1 MEVTKK
7 ALIILTALFF
17 LFVNSS
23 AQNNTPF
30 VFQPALNSDGSMLAF
45 SYQGDIWVAQADG
58 SGAQRLTI
66 HEAYEGFPKWSSD
79 NSTIA
84 FSSSRYGNNDIF
96 TIPSSGGVSKRI
108 TYNSA
113 SDNLTDFTSNYM
125 LIFDTGRAFKQV
137 EWNGEVYS
145 VSASGGTEQRF
156 LDAIGDMAVVSPDGR
171 FTAYVS
177 GYRTTREAY
186 RGSANYDIWIYD
198 SNNNSYSKVTEFE
211 GHDWFPQWGDSR
223 TIYFISA
230 ESGIYNVHRLKI
242 DDNGNLTGNREQL
255 TNFKEDGLRYL
266 SISRDGS
273 TAAFSRQTDVYVMK
287 TDGGVPQKVDIK
299 IAADYRFDPVEH
311 KSETSGAEEYAVSPN
326 GKLLAFVLRGDVFI
340 KEADKEESR
349 SKNLTNDSGSRYQM
363 VTFLNDST
371 IIFVS
376 DKYGQRDLFLI
387 RSDDPKQPDLFKSF
401 KYKVV
406 RITETAEEES
416 NPIVSPDMKKIAY
429 VKGRGTF
436 ITADISN
443 EGKLSNQVTLLDGWD
458 EPGSV
463 AWSPDSKWLAYQLS
477 DLYFNSEIY
486 IHAADGSKAPVN
498 VTMHPR
504 GDYLPFWS
512 KDGSKLGFRSAR
524 NNNNYDIWFAWLKKE
539 DWEKTKEDWKAKK
552 DDNKDDKKDKKK
564 DDKESDVKKEE
575 KLIQIDFENIHRRLT
590 QVTSMTGDE
599 GSFVITNDGETF
611 LFTGDSKTKSGSDL
625 YSVKWDGTEL
635 KEVMGGGKSPRA
647 FYLDPEG
654 KYLYLMQSRGS
665 IGRLDIKSSKDENLP
680 YKAEMTVD
688 YYAEQNQIFEEA
700 WRALDLMFYD
710 PDFHGR
716 DFNALKAKYKPWAMA
731 ASAKPDFQTVY
742 NEMLGQINASHMG
755 LYNVPD
761 RAETQKDRTGLLGIE
776 IEPLTNGVKVKRV
789 VPNTP
794 ADKSTSKL
802 IVGDI
807 IKSVNGSKV
816 DHKSNFYSFFAG
828 KADEQVLLNVTGSD
842 GNEREVIIRPAA
854 SIGDELYEEWVEER
868 RQLTE
873 KYSDGR
879 LGYIH
884 IRGMSMP
891 SFEVFERE
899 LTASGL
905 GKEGLVIDVRFNGGG
920 WTTDYLM
927 TILNYKQHAY
937 TIPRG
942 SADNLEKEKTKFRE
956 FYPLGE
962 RLPFA
967 AWTKP
972 SIALCNQNSYSNAE
986 IFSHAYK
993 QLGIG
998 TLVGTPT
1005 FGAVISTGGQG
1016 LVDGS
1021 YVRLPFR
1028 GWYVKA
1034 DDSNMDFQPAVPD
1047 IIVDNKPDSKIKNE
1061 DPQLKTAVEEL
1072 LKQIDSN

>member
-1 MEVTKK
+1 MK
-7 ALIILTALFF
+7 ATERVIIFITAF
-17 LFVNSS
+17 LFSSVFLS
-23 AQNNTPF
+23 AQINSPF
-30 VFQPALNSDGSMLAF
+30 VFHPALNSDGTKLAF
-45 SYQGDIWVAQADG
+45 SFQGDIWVSNADG

-66 HEAYEGFPKWSSD
+66 HEAYEGFPKWSPD
-79 NSTIA
+79 NSTLA
-84 FSSSRYGNNDIF
+84 FASDRYGNGDIF
-96 TIPSSGGVSKRI
+96 TIPAAGGTSTRI
-108 TYNSA
+108 TFNSA
-113 SDNLTDFTSNYM
+113 SDNLTDFTSDNL
-125 LIFDTGRAFKQV
+125 LIFDTDRAFQQV

-145 VSASGGTEQRF
+145 VPASGGTEQRF
-156 LDAIGDMAVVSPDGR
+156 LDAIGDMASVSPDGR
-171 FTAYVS
+171 FTAYVR

-186 RGSANYDIWIYD
+186 RGSANYDIWVFD
-198 SNNNSYSKVTEFE
+198 SQNDTYSKVTDFD

-223 TIYFISA
+223 TIYYISA

-242 DDNGNLTGNREQL
+242 DDNGNLTGSREQL
-255 TNFKEDGLRYL
+255 TNFEEDGLRYL
-266 SISRDGS
+266 SVSRDGS
-273 TAAFSRQTDVYVMK
+273 TAAFSRQTDIYVMN
-287 TDGGVPQKVDIK
+287 TNGGTPKKVDIK
-299 IAADYRFDPVEH
+299 ISADYRFDPVEH

-326 GKLLAFVLRGDVFI
+326 GKLLAFILRGDVFI
-340 KEADKEESR
+340 KEVDKEESR
-349 SKNLTNDSGSRYQM
+349 SKNLTNDSGSRDQM

-371 IIFVS
+371 LLFIS
-376 DKYGQRDLFLI
+376 DKYGQKDLFLI
-387 RSDDPKQPDLFKSF
+387 RSDDSNQPDLFKTF
-401 KYKVV
+401 KYKKI
-406 RITETAEEES
+406 RITETEEEES
-416 NPIVSPDMKKIAY
+416 NPVVSPDLKKIAY

-436 ITADISN
+436 IVADIADD
-443 EGKLSNQVTLLDGWD
+443 GKLSNQTTLLDGWD
-458 EPGSV
+458 TPGSV

-486 IHAADGSKAPVN
+486 IHASDGSSDPVN
-498 VTMHPR
+498 VSMHPR
-504 GDYLPFWS
+504 GDYSPFWS

-524 NNNNYDIWFAWLKKE
+524 NNSNYDIWFTWLKKE
-539 DWEKTKEDWKAKK
+539 DWEKTKEDWKLKN
-552 DDNKDDKKDKKK
+552 DDKKDDKKDKKK
-564 DDKESDVKKEE
+564 DDKEGDKKDEVKP
-575 KLIQIDFENIHRRLT
+575 LQIDFDNIHRRLT

-599 GSFVITNDGETF
+599 GSFTITNDGETF
-611 LFTGDSKTKSGSDL
+611 LFTGDSKTNRGSDL

-635 KEVMGGGKSPRA
+635 KEVIGGGKSPHA

-654 KYLYLMQSRGS
+654 KYLYFMQSRGALS
-665 IGRLDIKSSKDENLP
+665 RLDIKSSKDEKLP
-680 YKAEMTVD
+680 YKAELTID

-700 WRALDLMFYD
+700 WRALNLMFYD

-731 ASAKPDFQTVY
+731 ASTKQDFQTVY

-761 RAETQKDRTGLLGIE
+761 RAETQKERTGLLGIE
-776 IEPLTNGVKVKRV
+776 VEPVSDGVKVTRV

-794 ADKSTSKL
+794 ADKSNSKL
-802 IVGDI
+802 FVGDVI
-807 IKSVNGSKV
+807 NSVNGINV
-816 DHKSNFYSFFAG
+816 DTKTNFYSLFTG
-828 KADEQVLLNVTGSD
+828 KSEEQVLLGVSGAD
-842 GNEREVIIRPAA
+842 GKEREVVIRPSS
-854 SIGDELYEEWVEER
+854 SIGNELYDEWVEQR
-868 RQLTE
+868 RQLTN
-873 KYSDGR
+873 KYSNGK

-891 SFEVFERE
+891 SFEEFERE

-942 SADNLEKEKTKFRE
+942 SAENLEKEKYKFRDY
-956 FYPLGE
+956 YPLGE

-993 QLGIG
+993 NLGIG

-1021 YVRLPFR
+1021 YIRLPFR

-1047 IIVDNKPDSKIKNE
+1047 VIVDNNPDSKIKGE
-1061 DPQLKTAVEEL
+1061 DPQLKKAVDEL
-1072 LKQIDSN
+1072 LKQINSK